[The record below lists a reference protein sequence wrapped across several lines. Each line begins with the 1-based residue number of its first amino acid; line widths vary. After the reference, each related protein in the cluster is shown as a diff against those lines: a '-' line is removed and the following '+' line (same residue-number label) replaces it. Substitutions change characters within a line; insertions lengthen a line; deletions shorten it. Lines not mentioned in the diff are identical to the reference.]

1 MQRIEQKTGGVEL
14 NLSTFKK
21 GGVHP
26 PEMKEYADSKSLE
39 RLPIPSELIVS
50 MSQHLGAPAKALKAK
65 GEHVEK
71 GEKIAQASS
80 FISADVHSPVSGTIK
95 DIRKVTMAN
104 SVVCDAFVIEP
115 DEQQPELFNKRIDY
129 KDLSREKLLDE
140 IKDKGIVGLGGATFP
155 LHVKISIPA
164 GRKVDALVINGVEC
178 EPYLTAD
185 HRLMLERTKEILE
198 GIMICNRIVEPART
212 IIGIEENKKDAAL
225 ALEREIELR
234 SLPIEVCLL
243 RMKYPQ
249 GDEKQLIKATIG
261 REIPSGKLPLDV
273 GAVVV
278 NIGTT
283 HAVYEAIAYGKPL
296 YERVVTITGDCIARP
311 CNVIAPIGTKVCDL
325 VSFAGG
331 FSNEPDKLVSGGPM
345 MGFSFYD
352 EDTPIAKGTSGILAI
367 KDRKDYRKSACL
379 NCGRCVAACPIG
391 LVPTRLYSLITNAR
405 YDEAM
410 SNHLMDCKEC
420 GCCSFSCPAHLDLVQ
435 AMKFGKRMGRK
446 K

>member
-1 MQRIEQKTGGVEL
+1 M
-14 NLSTFKK
+14 NLSTFRK

-26 PEMKEYADSKSLE
+26 PERKEYANSKALV
-39 RLPIPSELIVS
+39 RLPIPSELVVS
-50 MSQHLGAPAKALKAK
+50 MSQHLGAPAKPIKEK
-65 GEHVEK
+65 GDHVEK
-71 GEKIAQASS
+71 GEKIALASS

-104 SVVCDAFVIEP
+104 SVTCDAFVIEP
-115 DEQQPELFNKRIDY
+115 DPQQPEAFTKKVDY
-129 KDLSREKLLDE
+129 QDYSKEKLLEE

-155 LHVKISIPA
+155 LHVKITIPA

-185 HRLMLERTKEILE
+185 HRLMLERTKEVLE
-198 GIMICNRIVEPART
+198 GIMICNRILNPART

-225 ALEREIELR
+225 ALEKEIELR

-249 GDEKQLIKATIG
+249 GDEKQLINATIG

-278 NIGTT
+278 NVGTT
-283 HAVYEAIAYGKPL
+283 YAVYEALAYGKPL
-296 YERVVTITGDCIARP
+296 YERIVTVTGDCIAQP
-311 CNVIAPIGTKVCDL
+311 CNVIAPIGAKVKDL
-325 VSFAGG
+325 ISFAGG
-331 FSNEPDKLVSGGPM
+331 FSKEPDKLVSGGPM
-345 MGFSFYD
+345 MGFAFYD
-352 EDTPIAKGTSGILAI
+352 EETPIAKGTSGILAI
-367 KDRKDYRKSACL
+367 TDEKDYRKSACL
-379 NCGRCVAACPIG
+379 NCGKCVAACPIG
-391 LVPTRLYSLITNAR
+391 LVPTKLYSLITHAR
-405 YDEAM
+405 YEEAM
-410 SNHLMDCKEC
+410 ANHLMDCKEC
-420 GCCSFSCPAHLDLVQ
+420 GCCSFSCPAHLDLVH

>member
-1 MQRIEQKTGGVEL
+1 M
-14 NLSTFKK
+14 NLSTFRK

-26 PEMKEYADSKSLE
+26 PERKEYANSKALV
-39 RLPIPSELIVS
+39 RLPIPSELVVS
-50 MSQHLGAPAKALKAK
+50 MSQHLGAPAKPIKEK
-65 GEHVEK
+65 GDHVEK
-71 GEKIAQASS
+71 GEKIALASS

-104 SVVCDAFVIEP
+104 SVTCDAFVIEP
-115 DEQQPELFNKRIDY
+115 DPQQPEAFTKKVDY
-129 KDLSREKLLDE
+129 QDYSKEKLLEE

-155 LHVKISIPA
+155 LHVKITIPA

-185 HRLMLERTKEILE
+185 HRLMLERTKEVLE
-198 GIMICNRIVEPART
+198 GIMICNRILNPART

-225 ALEREIELR
+225 ALEKEIELR

-249 GDEKQLIKATIG
+249 GDEKQLINATIG

-278 NIGTT
+278 NVGTT
-283 HAVYEAIAYGKPL
+283 YAVYEALAYGKPL
-296 YERVVTITGDCIARP
+296 YERIVTVTGDCIAQP
-311 CNVIAPIGTKVCDL
+311 CNVIAPIGAKVKDFIA
-325 VSFAGG
+325 FAGG
-331 FSNEPDKLVSGGPM
+331 FSKEPDKLVSGGPM
-345 MGFSFYD
+345 MGFAFYD
-352 EDTPIAKGTSGILAI
+352 EETPIAKGTSGILAI
-367 KDRKDYRKSACL
+367 TDEKDYRKSACL
-379 NCGRCVAACPIG
+379 NCGKCVAACPIG
-391 LVPTRLYSLITNAR
+391 LVPTKLYSLITHAR
-405 YDEAM
+405 YEEAM
-410 SNHLMDCKEC
+410 ANHLMDCKEC
-420 GCCSFSCPAHLDLVQ
+420 GCCSFSCPAHLDLVH

>member
-1 MQRIEQKTGGVEL
+1 M
-14 NLSTFKK
+14 NLSTFRK

-26 PEMKEYADSKSLE
+26 PERKEYANSKALV
-39 RLPIPSELIVS
+39 RLPIPSELVVS
-50 MSQHLGAPAKALKAK
+50 MSQHLGAPAKPIKEK
-65 GEHVEK
+65 GDHVEK
-71 GEKIAQASS
+71 GEKIALASS

-104 SVVCDAFVIEP
+104 SVTCDAFVIEP
-115 DEQQPELFNKRIDY
+115 DPQQPEAFTKKVDY
-129 KDLSREKLLDE
+129 QDYSKEKLLEE

-155 LHVKISIPA
+155 LHVKITIPA

-185 HRLMLERTKEILE
+185 HRLMLERTKEVLE
-198 GIMICNRIVEPART
+198 GIMICNRILNPART

-225 ALEREIELR
+225 ALEKEIELR

-249 GDEKQLIKATIG
+249 GDEKQLINATIG

-278 NIGTT
+278 NVGTT
-283 HAVYEAIAYGKPL
+283 YAVYEALAYGKPL
-296 YERVVTITGDCIARP
+296 YERIVTVTGDCIAQP
-311 CNVIAPIGTKVCDL
+311 CNVIAPIGAKVKNL
-325 VSFAGG
+325 IAFAGG
-331 FSNEPDKLVSGGPM
+331 FSKEPDKLVSGGPM
-345 MGFSFYD
+345 MGFAFYD
-352 EDTPIAKGTSGILAI
+352 EETPIAKGTSGILAI
-367 KDRKDYRKSACL
+367 TDEKDYRKSACL
-379 NCGRCVAACPIG
+379 NCGKCVAACPIG
-391 LVPTRLYSLITNAR
+391 LVPTKLYSLITHAR
-405 YDEAM
+405 YEEAM
-410 SNHLMDCKEC
+410 ANHLMDCKEC
-420 GCCSFSCPAHLDLVQ
+420 GCCSFSCPAHLDLVH

>member
-1 MQRIEQKTGGVEL
+1 M
-14 NLSTFKK
+14 NLSTFRK

-26 PEMKEYADSKSLE
+26 PERKEYANSKALV
-39 RLPIPSELIVS
+39 RLPIPSELVVS
-50 MSQHLGAPAKALKAK
+50 MSQHLGAPAKPIKEK
-65 GEHVEK
+65 GDHVEK
-71 GEKIAQASS
+71 GEKIALASS

-104 SVVCDAFVIEP
+104 SVTCDAFVIEP
-115 DEQQPELFNKRIDY
+115 DPQQPEAFTKKVDY
-129 KDLSREKLLDE
+129 QDYSKEKLLEE

-155 LHVKISIPA
+155 LHVKITIPA

-185 HRLMLERTKEILE
+185 HRLMLERTKEVLE
-198 GIMICNRIVEPART
+198 GIMICNRILNPART

-225 ALEREIELR
+225 ALEKEIELR

-249 GDEKQLIKATIG
+249 GDEKQLINATIG

-278 NIGTT
+278 NVGTT
-283 HAVYEAIAYGKPL
+283 YAVYEALAYGKPL
-296 YERVVTITGDCIARP
+296 YERIVTVTGDCIAQP
-311 CNVIAPIGTKVCDL
+311 CNVIAPIGAKVKDL
-325 VSFAGG
+325 IAFAGG
-331 FSNEPDKLVSGGPM
+331 FSKEPDKLVSGGPM
-345 MGFSFYD
+345 MGFAFYD
-352 EDTPIAKGTSGILAI
+352 EETPIAKGTSGILAI
-367 KDRKDYRKSACL
+367 TDEKDYRKSACL
-379 NCGRCVAACPIG
+379 NCGKCVAACPIG
-391 LVPTRLYSLITNAR
+391 LVPTKLYSLITHTR
-405 YDEAM
+405 YEEAM
-410 SNHLMDCKEC
+410 ANHLMDCKEC
-420 GCCSFSCPAHLDLVQ
+420 GCCSFSCPAHLDLVH

>member
-1 MQRIEQKTGGVEL
+1 M
-14 NLSTFKK
+14 NLSTFRK

-26 PEMKEYADSKSLE
+26 PERKEYANSKALV
-39 RLPIPSELIVS
+39 RLPIPSELVVS
-50 MSQHLGAPAKALKAK
+50 MSQHLGAPAKPIKEK
-65 GEHVEK
+65 GDHVEK
-71 GEKIAQASS
+71 GEKIALASS

-104 SVVCDAFVIEP
+104 SVTCDAFVIEP
-115 DEQQPELFNKRIDY
+115 DPQQPEAFTKKVDY
-129 KDLSREKLLDE
+129 QDYSKEKLLEE

-155 LHVKISIPA
+155 LHVKITIPA

-185 HRLMLERTKEILE
+185 HRLMLERTKEVLE
-198 GIMICNRIVEPART
+198 GIMICNRILNPART

-225 ALEREIELR
+225 ALEKEIELR

-249 GDEKQLIKATIG
+249 GDEKQLINATIG

-278 NIGTT
+278 NVGTT
-283 HAVYEAIAYGKPL
+283 YAVYEALAYGKPL
-296 YERVVTITGDCIARP
+296 YERIVTVTGDCIAQP
-311 CNVIAPIGTKVCDL
+311 CNVIAPIGAKVKDL
-325 VSFAGG
+325 IAFAGG
-331 FSNEPDKLVSGGPM
+331 FSKEPDKLVSGGPM
-345 MGFSFYD
+345 MGFAFYD
-352 EDTPIAKGTSGILAI
+352 EETPIAKGTSGILAI
-367 KDRKDYRKSACL
+367 TDEKDYRKSACL
-379 NCGRCVAACPIG
+379 NCGKCVAACPIG
-391 LVPTRLYSLITNAR
+391 LVPTKLYSLITHAR
-405 YDEAM
+405 YEEAM
-410 SNHLMDCKEC
+410 ANHLMDCKEC
-420 GCCSFSCPAHLDLVQ
+420 GCCSFSCPAHLDLVH

>member
-1 MQRIEQKTGGVEL
+1 M
-14 NLSTFKK
+14 NLSTFRK

-26 PEMKEYADSKSLE
+26 PERKEYANSKALV
-39 RLPIPSELIVS
+39 RPPIPSELVVS
-50 MSQHLGAPAKALKAK
+50 MSQHLGAPAKPIKEK
-65 GEHVEK
+65 GDHVEK
-71 GEKIAQASS
+71 GEKIALASS

-104 SVVCDAFVIEP
+104 SVTCDAFVIEP
-115 DEQQPELFNKRIDY
+115 DPQQPEAFTKKVDY
-129 KDLSREKLLDE
+129 QDYSKEKLLEE

-155 LHVKISIPA
+155 LHVKITIPA

-185 HRLMLERTKEILE
+185 HRLMLERTKEVLE
-198 GIMICNRIVEPART
+198 GIMICNRILNPART

-225 ALEREIELR
+225 ALEKEIELR

-249 GDEKQLIKATIG
+249 GDEKQLINATIG

-278 NIGTT
+278 NVGTT
-283 HAVYEAIAYGKPL
+283 YAVYEALAYGKPL
-296 YERVVTITGDCIARP
+296 YERIVTVTGDCIAQP
-311 CNVIAPIGTKVCDL
+311 CNVIAPIGAKVKDL
-325 VSFAGG
+325 IAFAGG
-331 FSNEPDKLVSGGPM
+331 FSKEPDKLVSGGPM
-345 MGFSFYD
+345 MGFAFYD
-352 EDTPIAKGTSGILAI
+352 EETPIAKGTSGILAI
-367 KDRKDYRKSACL
+367 TDEKDYRKSACL
-379 NCGRCVAACPIG
+379 NCGKCVAACPIG
-391 LVPTRLYSLITNAR
+391 LVPTKLYSLITHAR
-405 YDEAM
+405 YEEAM
-410 SNHLMDCKEC
+410 ANHLMDCKEC
-420 GCCSFSCPAHLDLVQ
+420 GCCSFSCPAHLDLVH

>member
-1 MQRIEQKTGGVEL
+1 M
-14 NLSTFKK
+14 NLSTFRK

-26 PEMKEYADSKSLE
+26 PERKEYANSKALV
-39 RLPIPSELIVS
+39 RLPSPSELVVS
-50 MSQHLGAPAKALKAK
+50 MSQHLGAPAKPIKEK
-65 GEHVEK
+65 GDHVEK
-71 GEKIAQASS
+71 GEKIALASS

-104 SVVCDAFVIEP
+104 SVTCDAFVIEP
-115 DEQQPELFNKRIDY
+115 DPQQPEAFTKKVDY
-129 KDLSREKLLDE
+129 QDYSKEKLLEE

-155 LHVKISIPA
+155 LHVKITIPA

-185 HRLMLERTKEILE
+185 HRLMLERTKEVLE
-198 GIMICNRIVEPART
+198 GIMICNRILNPART

-225 ALEREIELR
+225 ALEKEIELR

-249 GDEKQLIKATIG
+249 GDEKQLINATIG

-278 NIGTT
+278 NVGTT
-283 HAVYEAIAYGKPL
+283 YAVYEALAYGKPL
-296 YERVVTITGDCIARP
+296 YERIVTVTGDCIAQP
-311 CNVIAPIGTKVCDL
+311 CNVIAPIGAKVKDL
-325 VSFAGG
+325 IAFAGG
-331 FSNEPDKLVSGGPM
+331 FSKEPDKLVSGGPM
-345 MGFSFYD
+345 MGFAFYD
-352 EDTPIAKGTSGILAI
+352 EETPIAKGTSGILAI
-367 KDRKDYRKSACL
+367 TDEKDYRKSACL
-379 NCGRCVAACPIG
+379 NCGKCVAACPIG
-391 LVPTRLYSLITNAR
+391 LVPTKLYSLITHAR
-405 YDEAM
+405 YEEAM
-410 SNHLMDCKEC
+410 ANHLMDCKEC
-420 GCCSFSCPAHLDLVQ
+420 GCCSFSCPAHLDLVH

>member
-1 MQRIEQKTGGVEL
+1 M
-14 NLSTFKK
+14 NLSTFRK

-26 PEMKEYADSKSLE
+26 PERKEYANSKALV
-39 RLPIPSELIVS
+39 RPPIPSELVVS
-50 MSQHLGAPAKALKAK
+50 MSQHLGAPAKPIKEK
-65 GEHVEK
+65 GDHVEK
-71 GEKIAQASS
+71 GEKIALASS

-104 SVVCDAFVIEP
+104 SVTCDAFVIEP
-115 DEQQPELFNKRIDY
+115 DPQQPEAFTKKVDY
-129 KDLSREKLLDE
+129 QDYSKEKLLEE

-155 LHVKISIPA
+155 LHVKITIPA

-185 HRLMLERTKEILE
+185 HRLMLERTKEVLE
-198 GIMICNRIVEPART
+198 GIMICNRILNPART

-225 ALEREIELR
+225 ALEKEIELR

-249 GDEKQLIKATIG
+249 GDEKQLINAPIG

-278 NIGTT
+278 NVGTT
-283 HAVYEAIAYGKPL
+283 YAVYEALAYGKPL
-296 YERVVTITGDCIARP
+296 YERIVTVTGDCIAQP
-311 CNVIAPIGTKVCDL
+311 CNVIAPIGAKVKDL
-325 VSFAGG
+325 IAFAGG
-331 FSNEPDKLVSGGPM
+331 FSKEPDKLVSGGPM
-345 MGFSFYD
+345 MGFAFYD
-352 EDTPIAKGTSGILAI
+352 EETPIAKGTSGILAI
-367 KDRKDYRKSACL
+367 TDEKDYRKSACL
-379 NCGRCVAACPIG
+379 NCGKCVAACPIG
-391 LVPTRLYSLITNAR
+391 LVPTKLYSLITHAR
-405 YDEAM
+405 YEEAM
-410 SNHLMDCKEC
+410 ANHLMDCKEC
-420 GCCSFSCPAHLDLVQ
+420 GCCSFSCPAHLDLVH

>member
-1 MQRIEQKTGGVEL
+1 M
-14 NLSTFKK
+14 NLSTFRK

-26 PEMKEYADSKSLE
+26 PERKEYANSKALV
-39 RLPIPSELIVS
+39 RLPIPSELVVS
-50 MSQHLGAPAKALKAK
+50 MSQHLGAPAKPIKAK
-65 GEHVEK
+65 GDHVEK
-71 GEKIAQASS
+71 GEKIALASS

-104 SVVCDAFVIEP
+104 SVTCDAFVIESDP
-115 DEQQPELFNKRIDY
+115 QQPEAFTKKVDY
-129 KDLSREKLLDE
+129 QDYSKEKLLEE

-155 LHVKISIPA
+155 LHVKITIPA

-185 HRLMLERTKEILE
+185 HRLMLERTKEVLE
-198 GIMICNRIVEPART
+198 GIMICNRILNPART

-225 ALEREIELR
+225 ALEKEIELR

-249 GDEKQLIKATIG
+249 GDEKQLINATIG

-278 NIGTT
+278 NVGTT
-283 HAVYEAIAYGKPL
+283 HAVYEALAYGKPL
-296 YERVVTITGDCIARP
+296 YERIVTVTGDCIAQP
-311 CNVIAPIGTKVCDL
+311 CNVIAPIGAKVKDL
-325 VSFAGG
+325 IAFAGG
-331 FSNEPDKLVSGGPM
+331 FSKEPDKLVSGGPM
-345 MGFSFYD
+345 MGFAFYD
-352 EDTPIAKGTSGILAI
+352 EETPIAKGTSGILAI
-367 KDRKDYRKSACL
+367 TDEKDYRKSACL
-379 NCGRCVAACPIG
+379 NCGKCVAACPIG
-391 LVPTRLYSLITNAR
+391 LVPTKLYSLITHAR
-405 YDEAM
+405 YEEAM
-410 SNHLMDCKEC
+410 ANHLMDCKEC
-420 GCCSFSCPAHLDLVQ
+420 GCCSFSCPAHLDLVH

>member
-1 MQRIEQKTGGVEL
+1 M
-14 NLSTFKK
+14 NLSTFRK

-26 PEMKEYADSKSLE
+26 PERKEYANSKALV
-39 RLPIPSELIVS
+39 RLPIPSELVVS
-50 MSQHLGAPAKALKAK
+50 MSQHLGAPAKPIKEK
-65 GEHVEK
+65 GDHVEK
-71 GEKIAQASS
+71 GEKIALASS

-104 SVVCDAFVIEP
+104 SVTCDAFVIEP
-115 DEQQPELFNKRIDY
+115 DPQQPEAFTKKVDY
-129 KDLSREKLLDE
+129 QDYSKEKLLEE

-155 LHVKISIPA
+155 LHVKITIPA

-185 HRLMLERTKEILE
+185 HRLMLERTKEVLE
-198 GIMICNRIVEPART
+198 GIMICNRILNPART

-225 ALEREIELR
+225 ALEKEIELR

-249 GDEKQLIKATIG
+249 GDEKQLINATIG

-278 NIGTT
+278 NVGTT
-283 HAVYEAIAYGKPL
+283 YAVYEALAYGKPL
-296 YERVVTITGDCIARP
+296 YERIVTVTGDCIAKP
-311 CNVIAPIGTKVCDL
+311 CNVIAPIGAKVKNL
-325 VSFAGG
+325 IAFAGG
-331 FSNEPDKLVSGGPM
+331 FSKEPDKLVSGGPM
-345 MGFSFYD
+345 MGFAFYD
-352 EDTPIAKGTSGILAI
+352 EETPIAKGTSGILAI
-367 KDRKDYRKSACL
+367 TDEKDYRKSACL
-379 NCGRCVAACPIG
+379 NCGKCVAACPIG
-391 LVPTRLYSLITNAR
+391 LVPTKLYSLITHAR
-405 YDEAM
+405 YEEAM
-410 SNHLMDCKEC
+410 ANHLMDCKEC
-420 GCCSFSCPAHLDLVQ
+420 GCCSFSCPAHLDLVH

>member
-1 MQRIEQKTGGVEL
+1 M
-14 NLSTFKK
+14 NLSTFRK

-26 PEMKEYADSKSLE
+26 PERKEYANSKALV
-39 RLPIPSELIVS
+39 RLPIPSELVVS
-50 MSQHLGAPAKALKAK
+50 MSQHLGAPAKPIKEK
-65 GEHVEK
+65 GDHVEK
-71 GEKIAQASS
+71 GEKIALASS

-104 SVVCDAFVIEP
+104 SVTCDAFVIEP
-115 DEQQPELFNKRIDY
+115 DPQQPEAFTKKVDY
-129 KDLSREKLLDE
+129 QDYSKEKLLEE

-155 LHVKISIPA
+155 LHVKITIPA

-185 HRLMLERTKEILE
+185 HRLMLERTKEVLE
-198 GIMICNRIVEPART
+198 GIMICNRILNPART

-225 ALEREIELR
+225 ALEKEIEPR

-249 GDEKQLIKATIG
+249 GDEKQLINATIG

-278 NIGTT
+278 NVGTT
-283 HAVYEAIAYGKPL
+283 YAVYEALAYGKPL
-296 YERVVTITGDCIARP
+296 YERIVTVTGDCIAQP
-311 CNVIAPIGTKVCDL
+311 CNVIAPIGVKVKDL
-325 VSFAGG
+325 IAFAGG
-331 FSNEPDKLVSGGPM
+331 FSKEPDKLVSGGPM
-345 MGFSFYD
+345 MGFAFYD
-352 EDTPIAKGTSGILAI
+352 EETPIAKGTSGILAI
-367 KDRKDYRKSACL
+367 TDEKDYRKSACL
-379 NCGRCVAACPIG
+379 NCGKCVAACPIG
-391 LVPTRLYSLITNAR
+391 LVPTKLYSLITHAR
-405 YDEAM
+405 YEEAM
-410 SNHLMDCKEC
+410 ANHLMDCKEC
-420 GCCSFSCPAHLDLVQ
+420 GCCSFSCPAHLDLVH

>member
-1 MQRIEQKTGGVEL
+1 M
-14 NLSTFKK
+14 NLSTFRK

-26 PEMKEYADSKSLE
+26 PERKEYANSKALV
-39 RLPIPSELIVS
+39 RLPIPSELVVS
-50 MSQHLGAPAKALKAK
+50 MSQHLGAPAKPIKEK
-65 GEHVEK
+65 GDHVEK
-71 GEKIAQASS
+71 GEKIALASS

-104 SVVCDAFVIEP
+104 SVTCDAFVIEP
-115 DEQQPELFNKRIDY
+115 DPQQPEAFTKKVDY
-129 KDLSREKLLDE
+129 QDYSKEKLLEE

-155 LHVKISIPA
+155 LHVKITIPA

-185 HRLMLERTKEILE
+185 HRLMLERTKEVLE
-198 GIMICNRIVEPART
+198 GIMICNRILNPART

-225 ALEREIELR
+225 ALEKEIELR

-249 GDEKQLIKATIG
+249 GDEKQLINATIG

-278 NIGTT
+278 NVGTT
-283 HAVYEAIAYGKPL
+283 YAVYEALAYGKPL
-296 YERVVTITGDCIARP
+296 YERIVTVTGDCIAQP
-311 CNVIAPIGTKVCDL
+311 CNVIAPIGAKVKDL
-325 VSFAGG
+325 IAFAGG
-331 FSNEPDKLVSGGPM
+331 FSKEPDKLVSGGPM
-345 MGFSFYD
+345 MGFAFYD
-352 EDTPIAKGTSGILAI
+352 EETPIAKGTSGILAI
-367 KDRKDYRKSACL
+367 ADEKDYRKSACL
-379 NCGRCVAACPIG
+379 NCGKCVAACPIG
-391 LVPTRLYSLITNAR
+391 LVPTKLYSLITHAR
-405 YDEAM
+405 YEEAM
-410 SNHLMDCKEC
+410 ANHLMDCKEC
-420 GCCSFSCPAHLDLVQ
+420 GCCSFSCPAHLDLVH

>member
-1 MQRIEQKTGGVEL
+1 M
-14 NLSTFKK
+14 NLSTFRK

-26 PEMKEYADSKSLE
+26 PERKEYANSKALV
-39 RLPIPSELIVS
+39 RLPIPSELVVS
-50 MSQHLGAPAKALKAK
+50 MSQHLGAPAKPIKEK
-65 GEHVEK
+65 GDHVEK
-71 GEKIAQASS
+71 GEKIALASS

-104 SVVCDAFVIEP
+104 SVTCDAFVIEP
-115 DEQQPELFNKRIDY
+115 DPQQPEAFTKKVDY
-129 KDLSREKLLDE
+129 QDYSKEKLLEE

-155 LHVKISIPA
+155 LHVKITIPA

-185 HRLMLERTKEILE
+185 HRLMLERTKEVLE
-198 GIMICNRIVEPART
+198 GIMICNRILNPART

-225 ALEREIELR
+225 ALEKEIELR

-249 GDEKQLIKATIG
+249 GDEKQLINAAIG

-278 NIGTT
+278 NVGTT
-283 HAVYEAIAYGKPL
+283 YAVYEALAYGKPL
-296 YERVVTITGDCIARP
+296 YERIVTVTGDCIAQP
-311 CNVIAPIGTKVCDL
+311 CNVIAPIGAKVKNL
-325 VSFAGG
+325 ISFAGG
-331 FSNEPDKLVSGGPM
+331 FSKEPDKLVSGGPM

-352 EDTPIAKGTSGILAI
+352 EETPIAKGTSGILAI
-367 KDRKDYRKSACL
+367 TDEKDYRKSACL
-379 NCGRCVAACPIG
+379 NCGKCVAACPIG
-391 LVPTRLYSLITNAR
+391 LVPTKLYSLITHAR
-405 YDEAM
+405 YEEAM
-410 SNHLMDCKEC
+410 ANHLMDCKEC
-420 GCCSFSCPAHLDLVQ
+420 GCCSFSCPAHLDLVH

>member
-1 MQRIEQKTGGVEL
+1 M
-14 NLSTFKK
+14 NLSTFRK

-26 PEMKEYADSKSLE
+26 PERKEYANSKALV
-39 RLPIPSELIVS
+39 RLPIPSELVVS
-50 MSQHLGAPAKALKAK
+50 MSQHLGAPAKPIKEK
-65 GEHVEK
+65 GDHVEK
-71 GEKIAQASS
+71 GEKIALASS

-104 SVVCDAFVIEP
+104 SVTCDAFVIEP
-115 DEQQPELFNKRIDY
+115 DPQQPEAFTKKVDY
-129 KDLSREKLLDE
+129 QDYSKEKLLEE

-155 LHVKISIPA
+155 LHVKITIPA

-185 HRLMLERTKEILE
+185 HRLMLERTKEVLE
-198 GIMICNRIVEPART
+198 GIMICNRILNPART

-225 ALEREIELR
+225 ALEKEIELR

-249 GDEKQLIKATIG
+249 GDEKQLINATIG

-278 NIGTT
+278 NVGTT
-283 HAVYEAIAYGKPL
+283 YAVYEALAYGKPL
-296 YERVVTITGDCIARP
+296 YERIVTVTGDCIAQP
-311 CNVIAPIGTKVCDL
+311 CNVIAPIGAKVKDL
-325 VSFAGG
+325 IAFAGG
-331 FSNEPDKLVSGGPM
+331 LSKEPDKLVSGGPM
-345 MGFSFYD
+345 MGFAFYD
-352 EDTPIAKGTSGILAI
+352 EETPIAKGTSGILAI
-367 KDRKDYRKSACL
+367 TDEKDYRKSACL
-379 NCGRCVAACPIG
+379 NCGKCVAACPIG
-391 LVPTRLYSLITNAR
+391 LVPTKLYSLITHAR
-405 YDEAM
+405 YEEAM
-410 SNHLMDCKEC
+410 ANHLMDCKEC
-420 GCCSFSCPAHLDLVQ
+420 GCCSFSCPAHLDLVH

>member
-1 MQRIEQKTGGVEL
+1 M
-14 NLSTFKK
+14 
-21 GGVHP
+21 HP
-26 PEMKEYADSKSLE
+26 PERKEYANSKALV
-39 RLPIPSELIVS
+39 RPPIPSELVVS
-50 MSQHLGAPAKALKAK
+50 MSQHLGAPAKPIKEK
-65 GEHVEK
+65 GDHVEK
-71 GEKIAQASS
+71 GEKIALASS

-104 SVVCDAFVIEP
+104 SVTCDAFVIEP
-115 DEQQPELFNKRIDY
+115 DPQQPEAFTKKVDY
-129 KDLSREKLLDE
+129 QDYSKEKLLEE

-155 LHVKISIPA
+155 LHVKITIPA

-185 HRLMLERTKEILE
+185 HRLMLERTKEVLE
-198 GIMICNRIVEPART
+198 GIMICNRILNPART

-225 ALEREIELR
+225 ALEKEIELR

-249 GDEKQLIKATIG
+249 GDEKQLINATIG

-278 NIGTT
+278 NVGTT
-283 HAVYEAIAYGKPL
+283 YAVYEALAYGKPL
-296 YERVVTITGDCIARP
+296 YERIVTVTGDCIAQP
-311 CNVIAPIGTKVCDL
+311 CNVIAPIGAKVKNL
-325 VSFAGG
+325 ISFAGG
-331 FSNEPDKLVSGGPM
+331 FSKEPDKLVSGGPM

-352 EDTPIAKGTSGILAI
+352 EETPIAKGTSGILAI
-367 KDRKDYRKSACL
+367 TDEKDYRKSACL
-379 NCGRCVAACPIG
+379 NCGKCVAACPIG
-391 LVPTRLYSLITNAR
+391 LVPTKLYSLITHAR
-405 YDEAM
+405 YEEAM
-410 SNHLMDCKEC
+410 ANHLMDCKEC
-420 GCCSFSCPAHLDLVQ
+420 GCCSFSCPAHLDLVH

>member
-1 MQRIEQKTGGVEL
+1 M
-14 NLSTFKK
+14 NLSTFRK

-26 PEMKEYADSKSLE
+26 PERKEYTDSKALV
-39 RLPIPSELIVS
+39 RLPVPSELVVS
-50 MSQHLGAPAKALKAK
+50 TSQHLGAPAKAVRAK
-65 GEHVEK
+65 GDHVQK
-71 GEKIAQASS
+71 GEKIAEASS

-104 SVVCDAFVIEP
+104 SVSCDAFVIEP
-115 DEQQPELFNKRIDY
+115 DPIQPDAFNKRIDY
-129 KDLSREKLLDE
+129 QEYSREKLLEE

-185 HRLMLERTKEILE
+185 HRLMLERTKEVLE
-198 GIMICNRIVEPART
+198 GIMICNRIVSPNRT

-225 ALEREIELR
+225 ALESEIKLR
-234 SLPIEVCLL
+234 DLPIEVCLL

-296 YERVVTITGDCIARP
+296 FERIVTITGDCISSP
-311 CNVIAPIGTKVCDL
+311 CNVIAPIGTKVRDL
-325 VSFAGG
+325 VDFAGG
-331 FSNEPDKLVSGGPM
+331 FSCEPDKLVSGGPM

-367 KDRKDYRKSACL
+367 KDEKDYRRTACL

-391 LVPTRLYSLITNAR
+391 LEPTRLYAFVTNAR

-410 SNHLMDCKEC
+410 ANHLMDCKEC
-420 GCCSFSCPAHLDLVQ
+420 GCCSFACPAHLDLVH
-435 AMKFGKRMGRK
+435 AMKLGKRMGRRK
-446 K
+446 